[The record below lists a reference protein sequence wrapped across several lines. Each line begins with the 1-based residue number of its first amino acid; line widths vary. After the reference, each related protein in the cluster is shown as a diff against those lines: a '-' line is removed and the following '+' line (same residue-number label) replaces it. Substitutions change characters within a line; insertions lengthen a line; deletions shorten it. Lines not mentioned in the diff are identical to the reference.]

1 MNVKHRNINL
11 KPGILNIRFTLLYSS
26 SYNHTCV
33 ETHLL
38 LTWGE
43 SPNSRVL
50 KPVSIS
56 KLQVPELLPDQTV
69 KDRTKNAALLRKFR
83 QSPDKNVNVR
93 HQSIN
98 WGNSDLKYVY
108 FMYKIEKTK
117 KKNAHISVIKLNTI
131 CFLIQILVLCEHLL
145 GVLATLET
153 E

>member
-1 MNVKHRNINL
+1 MIVKHRNINL
-11 KPGILNIRFTLLYSS
+11 KPGIQNIRFTLLYSS
-26 SYNHTCV
+26 SYKHTCV

-98 WGNSDLKYVY
+98 
-108 FMYKIEKTK
+108 
-117 KKNAHISVIKLNTI
+117 
-131 CFLIQILVLCEHLL
+131 
-145 GVLATLET
+145 
-153 E
+153 